1 MDFLCNLRR
10 ADKVVCGVTLP
21 GDPSLSVLDT
31 ESAVPTFLCIPLPG
45 GDHSSIPWLFF
56 LECVLIEQIRYLYFY
71 FYIYIYIYVHIYVCL
86 LTVLAETE
94 AGTLLS
100 FPIIPAQVHFPWFSL
115 SLSQYEINLGLNC
128 HLFLTKIFKRH
139 KESQEDLVSV
149 STELCPAG
157 PLCSPGAWQRLFVA
171 LHGPCA
177 WLLPF
182 IPTPSLHPDPFPE
195 VSSLALQN
203 TAWSRLLRRC
213 AQV

>member
-1 MDFLCNLRR
+1 MY
-10 ADKVVCGVTLP
+10 VY
-21 GDPSLSVLDT
+21 
-31 ESAVPTFLCIPLPG
+31 
-45 GDHSSIPWLFF
+45 WLA
-56 LECVLIEQIRYLYFY
+56 
-71 FYIYIYIYVHIYVCL
+71 
-86 LTVLAETE
+86 VLAETE

-100 FPIIPAQVHFPWFSL
+100 FPTIPAQVHFPWF
-115 SLSQYEINLGLNC
+115 SQYEINLGLNC
-128 HLFLTKIFKRH
+128 HLFLTKIFKRN

-157 PLCSPGAWQRLFVA
+157 PSALLVPGSISSVA
-171 LHGPCA
+171 LHGPYA

-182 IPTPSLHPDPFPE
+182 ILTPSLHPNPFPE

>member
-1 MDFLCNLRR
+1 MWCHLARGPFFVCAGHRISSAHLPLYSPPWRR
-10 ADKVVCGVTLP
+10 
-21 GDPSLSVLDT
+21 
-31 ESAVPTFLCIPLPG
+31 PLINPLA
-45 GDHSSIPWLFF
+45 LFSGM
-56 LECVLIEQIRYLYFY
+56 CPYRANKVLILLFL
-71 FYIYIYIYVHIYVCL
+71 YIYIYIHIYVCL

-177 WLLPF
+177 
-182 IPTPSLHPDPFPE
+182 
-195 VSSLALQN
+195 
-203 TAWSRLLRRC
+203 
-213 AQV
+213 